1 MTVIINKNFLTQDEC
16 AQLNEW
22 VDLGVQEK
30 WLDKGVSRGSVWEYE
45 KRLTTRNY
53 GNRFEY
59 PKIVFDAFSKI
70 TDFYQL
76 KQLKKSVIGA
86 GRDGVVVSC
95 TLPGGDVY
103 EHKDPMEGKLDVLRC
118 NIMTRKAD
126 SGGELF
132 VGGKKID
139 IEVGDLHCY
148 LASSVPH
155 YVTEV
160 EGETS
165 RVLWMF
171 GYQASKKDFAKMAE
185 KA

>member
-1 MTVIINKNFLTQDEC
+1 MTVIVQKNFLSKEEC
-16 AQLNEW
+16 AQLNDW
-22 VDLGVQEK
+22 VDLGLSKK
-30 WLDKGVSRGSVWEYE
+30 WLDKGFDIGCSWGYT
-45 KRLTTRNY
+45 KRLTTRAY
-53 GNRFEY
+53 GDRFCY
-59 PKIVFDAFSKI
+59 PQIVYEVFSKI
-70 TDFYQL
+70 TKHYDL
-76 KQLKKSVIGA
+76 GNLKKSVIGR

-95 TLPGGDVY
+95 TFPTGNLY
-103 EHKDPMEGKLDVLRC
+103 EHKDAMEGDLDVLRC

-126 SGGELF
+126 AGGELF
-132 VGGKKID
+132 VDGKKII

-148 LASSVPH
+148 LASSVSH

-171 GYQASKKDFAKMAE
+171 GYQASKNDFAKMAQ